1 MLEIFSSLT
10 ILVLMILVYFQRK
23 TVSSLEE
30 EVWFLESKYKEQT
43 GKHPP
48 RMERKK

>member
-10 ILVLMILVYFQRK
+10 ILVLMLLVYFQRK

-30 EVWFLESKYKEQT
+30 EVWFLEAKYKEQT
-43 GKHPP
+43 GKYPP
-48 RMERKK
+48 RIVKK

>member
-10 ILVLMILVYFQRK
+10 ILVLMLLVYFQRK

-30 EVWFLESKYKEQT
+30 EIWFLEAKYKEKT

>member
-10 ILVLMILVYFQRK
+10 ILVLMLLVYFQRK
-23 TVSSLEE
+23 TVSLLEE
-30 EVWFLESKYKEQT
+30 EVWFLETKYKEQT
-43 GKHPP
+43 GKQPP